1 MKKILEPVTK
11 LVVAGAPV
19 QKPGIAEAVSEELP
33 GVFDAVYAKINSA
46 DAEKIRRIQKTFE
59 HLRGFGDESY
69 RALFAAVSMWVAGNE
84 V

>member
-1 MKKILEPVTK
+1 
-11 LVVAGAPV
+11 
-19 QKPGIAEAVSEELP
+19 LP